1 MFGIFKRINDLENRV
16 KTLEEKNEE
25 LLGENIRL
33 NKALI
38 KTQDILTLVS
48 QGASALAI
56 DVAGIINIISP
67 QTREKVS
74 QAKISVWNPTD
85 DEVIN

>member
-1 MFGIFKRINDLENRV
+1 MFGIFKRINDLEDRV
-16 KTLEEKNEE
+16 KTLEEKNEA
-25 LLGENIRL
+25 LSGENIRL

-56 DVAGIINIISP
+56 DVAGIINIINP
-67 QTREKVS
+67 QVEEKVK
-74 QAKISVWNPTD
+74 QAKISAWNPTD